1 TFGPPMA
8 TAPLNSVRRVL
19 EYGISV
25 IDPDKILMGI
35 PNYAYDWILPFVRG
49 ESKAE
54 SLSNVRALERGV
66 NYNVTIQ
73 FDEAAQVP
81 FYYYT
86 SEDGNVHVVWFE
98 DARSMNAK
106 FRLIP
111 EYGLSGAGVW
121 QIMNY
126 FPQGWLVV
134 NNLFNVIK
142 IL

>member
-1 TFGPPMA
+1 MA
-8 TAPLNSVRRVL
+8 TAPLNNVRRVL

-49 ESKAE
+49 ETKAE
-54 SLSNVRALERGV
+54 SLSNVEALKRGV
-66 NYNVTIQ
+66 ANNVTIQ

-86 SEDGNVHVVWFE
+86 SDDGNVHVVWFE

-111 EYGLSGAGVW
+111 EYGLYGAGVW

-126 FPQGWLVV
+126 FPQAWLVV
-134 NNLFNVIK
+134 NNLFNIVK
-142 IL
+142 VL